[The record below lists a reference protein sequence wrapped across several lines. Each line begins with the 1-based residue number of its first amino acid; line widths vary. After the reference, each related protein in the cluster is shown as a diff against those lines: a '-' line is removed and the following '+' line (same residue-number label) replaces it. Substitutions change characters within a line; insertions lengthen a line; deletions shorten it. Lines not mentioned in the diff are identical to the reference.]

1 MVNFAGVLDVTMV
14 AAAIGFAWLL
24 MKAVSIVDI
33 CLAVVNSSEVV
44 LDAVIGI
51 VLPPDIT
58 VFEVSLNYVQGSIS
72 FFSIKILLNYK
83 LSTVKYVSKLSKHK
97 LQ

>member
-1 MVNFAGVLDVTMV
+1 MVVVNFAGVLDVTMV
-14 AAAIGFAWLL
+14 AAGIGFAWLL

-51 VLPPDIT
+51 VLHP
-58 VFEVSLNYVQGSIS
+58 
-72 FFSIKILLNYK
+72 
-83 LSTVKYVSKLSKHK
+83 
-97 LQ
+97 

>member
-1 MVNFAGVLDVTMV
+1 MVVVNFAGVLDVTMV

-51 VLPPDIT
+51 VLHPWYYCFWSVAKLRSRKHFI
-58 VFEVSLNYVQGSIS
+58 
-72 FFSIKILLNYK
+72 FFYK
-83 LSTVKYVSKLSKHK
+83 DFTQ
-97 LQ
+97 LQT